1 MATIELRLSNKVQK
15 NTGFSEVMIC
25 LRYSVEDPS
34 KASGHRGVD
43 LSSGSGIF
51 VNPSLFEYYID
62 RKSTISPK
70 VTIPKN
76 KNTSTKEKAL
86 KNGWPLRK
94 CGDIVPISSNALQT
108 DDVKKHN
115 AKVKQMTELKTFILD
130 AFGEVNDPDTLK
142 SLWLKDVVS
151 KFHDPDCE
159 VVSDPAKK
167 SFYELV
173 EEFITKPH
181 GKSGKALM
189 PKPASDYRL
198 LLRTAARYE
207 EYSKATGR
215 KRRSWSWSIDRV
227 TRDDIEDFFDYIDNE
242 KELLEAN
249 PDLMIKLLDTHP
261 ISTRPGRNKLQVHA
275 ESTLIKLK
283 KKLKTLFV
291 YFYERG
297 LTKNRP
303 FDGITIGAEKYGTP
317 IYITIDERNQ
327 IAGTDLSAGWAKLT
341 AKEKKDTRASFD
353 TVAVLRDIFVFQCF
367 VGCRVGD
374 LSRLTEDN
382 INNGILIYTPQKTE
396 SSSARQARVPLHP
409 KALALIDKY
418 RGVDSMGRI
427 FPFVARSHYNYAIKT
442 IFKMAGITR
451 KVEWRNPRTGVNEL
465 VPINEIASSH
475 MARRTFIGNAYFK
488 VQDPNLIGKMSGHVE
503 GSAAFARYRKI
514 EDETLKNVIDLI
526 G

>member
-15 NTGFSEVMIC
+15 NTGLSEVMIC
-25 LRYSVEDPS
+25 LRYSG
-34 KASGHRGVD
+34 KD

-51 VNPSLFEYYID
+51 VKPTSFEYYID
-62 RKSTISPK
+62 RKSSKSPK
-70 VTIPKN
+70 VPIPPK

-94 CGDIVPISSNALQT
+94 SGEIVLISSNALQT

-130 AFGEVNDPDTLK
+130 AFGEVNNPDTLK

-151 KFHDPDCE
+151 KFHDPDRE

-198 LLRTAARYE
+198 LMRTAARYE

-317 IYITIDERNQ
+317 IYITINERNQ

-451 KVEWRNPRTGVNEL
+451 KVEWRNPRTGKNEM
-465 VPINEIASSH
+465 VPINTIASSH

-503 GSAAFARYRKI
+503 GSTAFSRYRKI